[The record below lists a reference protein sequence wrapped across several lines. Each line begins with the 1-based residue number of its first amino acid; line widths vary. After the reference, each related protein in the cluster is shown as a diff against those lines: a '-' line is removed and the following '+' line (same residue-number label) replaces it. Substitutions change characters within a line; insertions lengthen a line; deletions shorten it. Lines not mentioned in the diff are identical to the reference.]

1 MSRFKVD
8 LKKKTGQSGNKSPAI
23 LTDQIGPEK
32 PSVFVKVLKIFAIL
46 VLLFVVIGGA
56 AGFFYWQYL
65 KTTPQYSLA
74 LLVDAARQNDQ
85 NKIDELVD
93 TDAVVDDFLPQITG
107 KAVEIYGRGLPD
119 DVLKK
124 VTRVAAPLM
133 PAVKQRARAEL
144 PELIRSKTKK
154 FDGIPFW
161 AIAAG
166 ANRYLDINQIG
177 DRAFIKSKIEGRQLE
192 VEMKKKGD
200 LWQVVGV
207 KDEALAQQI
216 AQKIGKEIM
225 EMANNKGKENLEKIG
240 KELGVENMKDVFEDF
255 TDIFD
260 Q

>member
-8 LKKKTGQSGNKSPAI
+8 LKKKTVQSDNNPPTI
-23 LTDQIGPEK
+23 LSDQIGPEK
-32 PSVFVKVLKIFAIL
+32 PGVFVKVLKIFAVL
-46 VLLFVVIGGA
+46 VLLFVVIGGVG
-56 AGFFYWQYL
+56 GFFYWQHL
-65 KTTPQYSLA
+65 KTTPRYSLA

-93 TDAVVDDFLPQITG
+93 TNAVVEDFLPQITE
-107 KAVEIYGRGLPD
+107 KAVELYGRGLPE

-124 VTRVAAPLM
+124 VTKVAAPLM

-161 AIAAG
+161 AIAVG
-166 ANRYLDINQIG
+166 ASRYLDINQIG
-177 DRAFIKSKIEGRQLE
+177 NKAFIKSKLEGRQLE
-192 VEMKKKGD
+192 IEMKKNGD
-200 LWQVVGV
+200 LWQVVAV

-225 EMANNKGKENLEKIG
+225 ELAKNKGEGNLEKIG
-240 KELGVENMKDVFEDF
+240 KDLGVDNMKNIFEDF
-255 TDIFD
+255 TDIFE